1 MSGLSRRLRNLVAD
15 LRPLRESPP
24 FRRLWIGSS
33 VSNLGGSMTAF
44 ALILQTYQ
52 LTRSSLAVGAV
63 GLAQGIPAVAVGL
76 FGGALA
82 DAVDRRRLV
91 LVTSSS
97 LAVVSAVFA
106 AQAFAGLRQL
116 WLLYVL
122 AVVQSAL
129 QSVDAPARRTFLPHL
144 VPPDRV
150 PAGVALN
157 QLSGYV
163 SFLLGPALAGL
174 ITAAAGLKACYL
186 IDAVSFSAALYGV
199 ARLPAMLPRERQ
211 ARPSLRAV
219 AEGLSYIRRHRVL
232 LGVLLTD
239 MDAVLFALPVALF
252 PALNAER
259 FGGSP
264 ETLGLLSTALA
275 TGGLLGS
282 ALSGPAGRVTRK
294 ARAMLFT
301 TTCWGAAIA
310 GFGFARTLWLA
321 LVLLAVAG
329 ALDTTS
335 VIFRGSVVQAATPDR
350 LRGRVTAVDYVVGA
364 GVPKL
369 GNFESGVV
377 ASFTSPGFSAVS
389 GGLVT
394 IAGALLIR
402 LALPAMARYQA
413 RSGPDPEN
421 APDTSLATAQP
432 ATGPDPA
439 ISPAP

>member
-33 VSNLGGSMTAF
+33 VSNLGGSMTGF

-63 GLAQGIPAVAVGL
+63 GLAQGIPAVTVGL

-91 LVTSSS
+91 LITSSV

-129 QSVDAPARRTFLPHL
+129 QSVDAPARRTFLPRL

-157 QLSGYV
+157 QLSGYI
-163 SFLLGPALAGL
+163 SFLLGPALAGV
-174 ITAAAGLKACYL
+174 ISAAAGLKTCYL

-199 ARLPAMLPRERQ
+199 ARLPAMPPGERQ
-211 ARPSLRAV
+211 SRPSLRAV

-264 ETLGLLSTALA
+264 QTLGLLNAALA
-275 TGGLLGS
+275 AGGLLGS
-282 ALSGPAGRVTRK
+282 ALSGPAGRVSRK
-294 ARAMLFT
+294 ARAMLVT
-301 TTCWGAAIA
+301 VAIWGAAIA
-310 GFGFARTLWLA
+310 CFGFSSALWLA
-321 LVLLAVAG
+321 LAMLVVAG
-329 ALDTTS
+329 AADTTT
-335 VIFRGSVVQAATPDR
+335 VIFRGSVVQTTTPDR
-350 LRGRVTAVDYVVGA
+350 LRGRVSAVDYVVGNA
-364 GVPKL
+364 VPRL
-369 GNFESGVV
+369 GNFEAGAV
-377 ASFTSPGFSAVS
+377 ASLATPAIRAVS
-389 GGLVT
+389 GGLAT

-402 LALPAMARYQA
+402 LAFPAVARHREQTEPVP
-413 RSGPDPEN
+413 STVS
-421 APDTSLATAQP
+421 TSM
-432 ATGPDPA
+432 
-439 ISPAP
+439 

>member
-1 MSGLSRRLRNLVAD
+1 MSGLSRRMRSLVAD
-15 LRPLRESPP
+15 LRPLQESPP

-33 VSNLGGSMTAF
+33 VSGLGSSMTGF

-52 LTRSSLAVGAV
+52 LTHSSFAVGTV
-63 GLAQGIPAVAVGL
+63 GLAQGIPAVAAGL

-91 LVTSSS
+91 LVTSSV
-97 LAVVSAVFA
+97 LAAVSAVFA
-106 AQAFAGLRQL
+106 AQSFAGLRQL

-122 AVVQSAL
+122 AVVQSAV
-129 QSVDAPARRTFLPHL
+129 QSVDAPARRTFLPRL

-150 PAGVALN
+150 AAGVALN
-157 QLSGYV
+157 LLSGYV
-163 SFLLGPALAGL
+163 SFLLGPALAGVT
-174 ITAAAGLKACYL
+174 TAAAGLKTCYL
-186 IDAVSFSAALYGV
+186 IDAVSFAAALYGV
-199 ARLPAMLPRERQ
+199 ARLPAMAPQERR

-264 ETLGLLSTALA
+264 QTLGLLSTALA
-275 TGGLLGS
+275 AGGLLGS

-294 ARAMLFT
+294 ARAMLVT

-321 LVLLAVAG
+321 LALILVAG

-377 ASFTSPGFSAVS
+377 ATFTSPGFSAVS
-389 GGLVT
+389 GGLAT

-402 LALPAMARYQA
+402 LAVPAMARYQTPA
-413 RSGPDPEN
+413 RADPDTASDTSPDTAPPLSGP
-421 APDTSLATAQP
+421 APAA
-432 ATGPDPA
+432 
-439 ISPAP
+439 SPAS